1 MISEFMLLLIY
12 LLVLFQFDHKLM
24 PPPKYGIKKRRSRRA
39 QDFTSSRNQHA
50 ASQPSTPI
58 PQGKVLNYR
67 QRHEIRRPSSTIS
80 TAPTTSIN
88 PQNDSDSDTA
98 CGFDSAWRGSAQL

>member
-1 MISEFMLLLIY
+1 
-12 LLVLFQFDHKLM
+12 M

-39 QDFTSSRNQHA
+39 QDFTLSRNQQHA
-50 ASQPSTPI
+50 TSQPSTPVS
-58 PQGKVLNYR
+58 QGKVLNYR
-67 QRHEIRRPSSTIS
+67 QRHESRRPASTIS
-80 TAPTTSIN
+80 IPTSPTTSAN